1 MKHLKPY
8 TLFELRDNTY
18 LSAADR
24 LEQNHPERA
33 KSLRKWVD
41 DKYTVDINYLDPR
54 PLSAMNSIYYVTD
67 VSVQPSTE
75 GLDNAKSISVTL
87 ESVNDFYHILINNY
101 KQEGNEYIGILYSM
115 RINGFPYYS
124 TRTKKSG
131 EYDDTHDKFYFS
143 DRSSARS
150 FIDIVQRESG
160 EKLLFTI
167 NDIYKS

>member
-1 MKHLKPY
+1 MKHLKSY
-8 TLFELRDNTY
+8 TVFELRDSTY

-24 LEQNHPERA
+24 LEKNHPERA

-41 DKYTVDINYLDPR
+41 DKYTVDIDYLDPR

-67 VSVQPSTE
+67 VSVQPSIE
-75 GLDNAKSISVTL
+75 GLDNAKSILVTL
-87 ESVNDFYHILINNY
+87 ESVNDFYHIVINNY
-101 KQEGNEYIGILYSM
+101 KQEDNVYIGIPYSM
-115 RINGFPYYS
+115 RVNGFPYYS
-124 TRTKKSG
+124 TRANKSG
-131 EYDDTHDKFYFS
+131 KYDDTYDKFYFS